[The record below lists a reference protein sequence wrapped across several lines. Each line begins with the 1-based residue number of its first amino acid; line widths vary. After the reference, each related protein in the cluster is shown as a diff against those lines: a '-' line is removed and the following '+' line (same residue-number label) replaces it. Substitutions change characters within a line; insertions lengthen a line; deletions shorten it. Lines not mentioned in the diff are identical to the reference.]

1 MTHRRLRRA
10 FVAGIAAAALAA
22 VSAPAMAAKITFRVA
37 TESAPGADQH
47 LLISKFKELAEAQSK
62 GEITVEIFHS
72 GQLGSQKQMQEQTQ
86 LGTIQMV
93 TVASGMPELEAKY
106 GVFDFPFLFQN
117 RAHAYKVM
125 DGDVG
130 KSLAEGLLKGRG
142 MRVLACGELGFRQI
156 TNSKRP
162 ILSADDL
169 KGLKIRVPNNR
180 FRLQAFQ
187 ALGAAPTPID
197 YKELYGALQQGVV
210 DGQENPLAAFKEK
223 TMWEVQKYISITNH
237 VFTPACLLANDRWWQ
252 GVDAPNRAI
261 MESAAREAANWQR
274 QQMASADD
282 TLLAEFKAKGVQIDN
297 PKLDGFVEKTRPT
310 WKEFEQRV
318 GTDTLEAVLK
328 LR

>member
-1 MTHRRLRRA
+1 MGLRISRILM
-10 FVAGIAAAALAA
+10 AGIAAVALIAA
-22 VSAPAMAAKITFRVA
+22 SAPAMAAKITLRVA

-47 LLISKFKELAEAQSK
+47 LLIAKFKELAEAQSK
-62 GEITVEIFHS
+62 GEITIEIFHS
-72 GQLGSQKQMQEQTQ
+72 GQLGSQKQMQEQAQ

-93 TVASGMPELEAKY
+93 TVASGMPELEQKY
-106 GVFDFPFLFQN
+106 GIFDFPFLFQS

-130 KSLAEGLLKGRG
+130 KGLAENLLKGRG
-142 MRVLACGELGFRQI
+142 LRVMSCGELGFRQI

-180 FRLQAFQ
+180 FRLAAFQ
-187 ALGAAPTPID
+187 ALGSAPTPID

-237 VFTPACLLANDRWWQ
+237 VFTPTCLLANERWWQ

-261 MESAAREAANWQR
+261 MEAAAREAATWQR
-274 QQMASADD
+274 QQMAAADD
-282 TLLAEFKAKGVQIDN
+282 ALLGEFRAKGVQIDN
-297 PKLDGFVEKTRPT
+297 PKLDGFVERTRPT